1 MILKQGMKVLL
12 KPKEWYDEKKGAGFL
27 PSLTDDMK
35 QYFEKEQIIKSAK
48 MGTSQLGNMEL
59 FTIESDPKSWYF
71 SMDMVD
77 KYYDV
82 PVATSGSY
90 SGSLA
95 MQQALD
101 VMRTYSGRRSGL
113 TSTTSDIFEQVS
125 LREVRDGMR
134 NNTLGG
140 PGSYNGALGFSNSLS
155 IHVGGFI
162 KYVEKFVPFA
172 YDGVVTYTDD
182 ENNSFTLTQL
192 YERFSTN
199 S

>member
-12 KPKEWYDEKKGAGFL
+12 KPKEWYDEKKGTGFL

-35 QYFEKEQIIKSAK
+35 QYFEREQIIKSAK
-48 MGTSQLGNMEL
+48 MGTSQLRGVEL
-59 FTIESDPKSWYF
+59 FTIENDNRNWYF

-95 MQQALD
+95 MQQAID
-101 VMRTYSGRRSGL
+101 VMRTNSGFRSG
-113 TSTTSDIFEQVS
+113 STATISDMFEQS
-125 LREVRDGMR
+125 LLREVRGEMR
-134 NNTLGG
+134 GTTDF
-140 PGSYNGALGFSNSLS
+140 NGALGFSNSLS

-192 YERFSTN
+192 YERFNTN

>member
-12 KPKEWYDEKKGAGFL
+12 KPKEWYDEKKVDFL
-27 PSLTDDMK
+27 PKLINDME
-35 QYFEKEQIIKSAK
+35 QYFGKEHVIKSAK
-48 MGTSQLGNMEL
+48 MGTYQLGNMEL

-95 MQQALD
+95 MQQSL
-101 VMRTYSGRRSGL
+101 
-113 TSTTSDIFEQVS
+113 
-125 LREVRDGMR
+125 LREVRGEMR
-134 NNTLGG
+134 GTTDF
-140 PGSYNGALGFSNSLS
+140 NGALGFSNSLS

-199 S
+199 N

>member
-12 KPKEWYDEKKGAGFL
+12 KPKEWYDEKKVDFL
-27 PSLTDDMK
+27 PKLINDME
-35 QYFEKEQIIKSAK
+35 QYFGKEHVIKSAK
-48 MGTSQLGNMEL
+48 MGTYQLGNMEL

-71 SMDMVD
+71 SMDMID

-82 PVATSGSY
+82 PVTT

-113 TSTTSDIFEQVS
+113 TATTSDIFEQS
-125 LREVRDGMR
+125 LLREVRGEIRGTTDF
-134 NNTLGG
+134 
-140 PGSYNGALGFSNSLS
+140 NGALGFSNSLS

-192 YERFSTN
+192 YERFNTN

>member
-1 MILKQGMKVLL
+1 MILKRGMKVLL
-12 KPKEWYDEKKGAGFL
+12 KPKEWYDEKKVDFL
-27 PSLTDDMK
+27 PKLINDME
-35 QYFEKEQIIKSAK
+35 QYFGKEHVIKSAK
-48 MGTSQLGNMEL
+48 MGTYQLGNMEL

-82 PVATSGSY
+82 PVATSGS
-90 SGSLA
+90 LA

-113 TSTTSDIFEQVS
+113 TATTSDMFEQS
-125 LREVRDGMR
+125 LLREVRGEMR
-134 NNTLGG
+134 GTTDF
-140 PGSYNGALGFSNSLS
+140 NGALGFSNSLS

-192 YERFSTN
+192 YERFNTN

>member
-12 KPKEWYDEKKGAGFL
+12 KPKEWYNEKKCAGFL

-35 QYFEKEQIIKSAK
+35 QYFEREQIIKSAK
-48 MGTSQLGNMEL
+48 MGTSQLRGVEL

-82 PVATSGSY
+82 PVTT

-113 TSTTSDIFEQVS
+113 TATTSDIFEQS
-125 LREVRDGMR
+125 LLREVRGEIRGTTDF
-134 NNTLGG
+134 
-140 PGSYNGALGFSNSLS
+140 NGALGFSNSLS

-192 YERFSTN
+192 YERFNTN

>member
-12 KPKEWYDEKKGAGFL
+12 KPKEWYNEKKGAGFL

-35 QYFEKEQIIKSAK
+35 QYFEREQIIKSAK
-48 MGTSQLGNMEL
+48 MGTSQLSGVEL

-90 SGSLA
+90 SVSLA
-95 MQQALD
+95 MQ
-101 VMRTYSGRRSGL
+101 RSL
-113 TSTTSDIFEQVS
+113 
-125 LREVRDGMR
+125 LREQMR
-134 NNTLGG
+134 GTTDF
-140 PGSYNGALGFSNSLS
+140 NGALGFSNSLS

>member
-1 MILKQGMKVLL
+1 MILKRGMKVLL
-12 KPKEWYDEKKGAGFL
+12 KPKEWYNEKKGTGFL
-27 PSLTDDMK
+27 PLLTDDMK
-35 QYFEKEQIIKSAK
+35 QYFEREQIIKSAK
-48 MGTSQLGNMEL
+48 MGTSQLSGVEL

-101 VMRTYSGRRSGL
+101 VMRTYSGRRSCL

-134 NNTLGG
+134 GTTDFNV
-140 PGSYNGALGFSNSLS
+140 ALANSLS

>member
-12 KPKEWYDEKKGAGFL
+12 KPKEWYDEKKVDFL
-27 PSLTDDMK
+27 PKLINDME
-35 QYFEKEQIIKSAK
+35 QYFGKEHIIKSAK
-48 MGTSQLGNMEL
+48 MGTYQLGNMEL
-59 FTIESDPKSWYF
+59 FTIESDNRNWYF

-101 VMRTYSGRRSGL
+101 VMRTYSGRRSCL

-192 YERFSTN
+192 YERFNTN